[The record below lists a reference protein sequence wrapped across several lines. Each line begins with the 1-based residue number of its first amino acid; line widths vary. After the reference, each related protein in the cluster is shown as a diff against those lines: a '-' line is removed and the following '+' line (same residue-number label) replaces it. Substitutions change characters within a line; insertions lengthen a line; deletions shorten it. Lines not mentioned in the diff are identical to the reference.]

1 MKNRTLPKTH
11 PRIAEHRRK
20 AAELA
25 REIRAMWPTLKGDW
39 SRRDWNQQAMAAAHN
54 FVSNALHFDRMNQPE
69 VLR

>member
-1 MKNRTLPKTH
+1 M
-11 PRIAEHRRK
+11 HRRN
-20 AAELA
+20 AAALA

-39 SRRDWNQQAMAAAHN
+39 SRRHWNQQALYAAEN